1 MHSTL
6 QHANTQLY
14 LRIQA
19 HIHAHPAHIAVQV
32 LTLANG
38 DRIIMSPLMKAMF
51 EPENLANASP
61 ATVSRAGIIYVS
73 DVELGWKPPVTSW
86 LARKPTYL
94 KDLLTPLFDTYVDK
108 MLTQLRMTYRPL
120 VYNETACTLAAM
132 RTLMDGCLRGDDDGG
147 GGTAAPQPLAPER
160 VRKLFLYC
168 LTWSLGGLLDPKDRA
183 AFDADVRA
191 LSVAADL
198 PPKGKDDTLFEYTVS
213 EDGAWMHWGKLVQ
226 PWSYPK
232 SMENPKFAQ
241 LNIPTLD
248 STRFDALLTRVA
260 SIGRSTLLVGGPGT
274 AKTTVI
280 NMFMSKFPVEEV
292 ASKVITFS
300 SLTTP
305 GIFQKTMEASV
316 EKRQG
321 RTFGPPGGKKMTVF
335 IDDISMPFI
344 NEWGD
349 QARYTSCCC
358 HVLLLVVSN
367 TAITCFVWVAWP
379 HAQGACSN
387 QSKLSLLT
395 L

>member
-1 MHSTL
+1 M
-6 QHANTQLY
+6 
-14 LRIQA
+14 
-19 HIHAHPAHIAVQV
+19 

-38 DRIIMSPLMKAMF
+38 DRILMSPLMKAMF

-86 LARKPTYL
+86 LQRKPAYL
-94 KDLLTPLFDTYVDK
+94 RDILTPLFDTYVDK
-108 MLTQLRMTYRPL
+108 LLVNLRMVYRPL

-132 RTLMDGCLRGDDDGG
+132 RTLMDGCFKEDGVDAGG
-147 GGTAAPQPLAPER
+147 GGGGAAAQPPLAPEKA
-160 VRKLFLYC
+160 RKLFLYC
-168 LTWSLGGLLDPKDRA
+168 LVWSLGGLLDPKDRP
-183 AFDADVRA
+183 AFDHDVRA
-191 LSVAADL
+191 LSSKADL
-198 PPKGKDDTLFEYTVS
+198 PPKGADDDTLFEFTVN
-213 EDGAWMHWGKLVQ
+213 EAGEWVHWGKLVQ
-226 PWSYPK
+226 RWEYPK
-232 SMENPKFAQ
+232 AMENPKFAQ

-260 SIGRSTLLVGGPGT
+260 SIGKSTLLVGGPGT

-280 NMFMSKFPVEEV
+280 NMFMGKFPVEEV

-305 GIFQKTMEASV
+305 GIFQKTMEAAV

-335 IDDISMPFI
+335 VDDISMPFI

-349 QARYTSCCC
+349 QVRRAAAAPLWR
-358 HVLLLVVSN
+358 
-367 TAITCFVWVAWP
+367 TAAPAPGRC
-379 HAQGACSN
+379 
-387 QSKLSLLT
+387 
-395 L
+395 

>member
-1 MHSTL
+1 MV
-6 QHANTQLY
+6 
-14 LRIQA
+14 RV
-19 HIHAHPAHIAVQV
+19 VQV

-86 LARKPTYL
+86 LERKPAYL
-94 KDLLTPLFDTYVDK
+94 RDLLTPLFDTYVDR
-108 MLTQLRMTYRPL
+108 MLVGLRMQYRPL

-132 RTLMDGCLRGDDDGG
+132 RTLIDGCLRDDGSS
-147 GGTAAPQPLAPER
+147 AAGQHAPEK
-160 VRKLFLYC
+160 VRCIFLYC
-168 LTWSLGGLLDPKDRA
+168 LTWSLGGLLDPKDRPS
-183 AFDADVRA
+183 FDHDVRA
-191 LSVAADL
+191 IGAAADL
-198 PPKGKDDTLFEYTVS
+198 PPKHEAEDTLFEYTVS
-213 EDGAWMHWGKLVQ
+213 DAGEWVHWGKLVQ
-226 PWSYPK
+226 PWEYPK
-232 SMENPKFAQ
+232 SAENPKFAQ

-260 SIGRSTLLVGGPGT
+260 SLGKSSLLVGGPGT

-280 NMFMSKFPVEEV
+280 NMFMSKYPAEEV

-305 GIFQKTMEASV
+305 GIFQTTMEASV

-349 QARYTSCCC
+349 QVR
-358 HVLLLVVSN
+358 V
-367 TAITCFVWVAWP
+367 
-379 HAQGACSN
+379 
-387 QSKLSLLT
+387 
-395 L
+395 